1 MTSNSNLLT
10 RRKAVQGAIALVG
23 GTVAATQ
30 LGSLV
35 STVSA
40 MGNDYSPQFLSSDQ
54 FSMIEKIV
62 DLIIPETDTPGAKTA
77 GVHRFIDMMLAEW
90 ASSATKTRYVEG
102 LLAIDARAEMV
113 GDASFVKSAPEMQL
127 QILEALDAEAF
138 AQNSGNTFFRELKKF
153 VLFGYYS
160 SEEGASVELRYDRL
174 PGAYRGCVPLED
186 IGRSWSTI
194 SF

>member
-1 MTSNSNLLT
+1 M
-10 RRKAVQGAIALVG
+10 QGAIALVG

-40 MGNDYSPQFLSSDQ
+40 MDSDYSPQFLSSDQ

-77 GVHRFIDMMLAEW
+77 GVHRFIDLMLAEW

-102 LLAIDARAEMV
+102 LQAIDARAQMV
-113 GDASFVKSAPEMQL
+113 GEASFAKSAPEKQL
-127 QILEALDAEAF
+127 ELLEALDAEAF
-138 AQNSGNTFFRELKKF
+138 ADNGGNTFFRELKKF

>member
-1 MTSNSNLLT
+1 VTSHSNLLT

-40 MGNDYSPQFLSSDQ
+40 MDSDYSPQFLSSDQ
-54 FSMIEKIV
+54 FAMVEQIV
-62 DLIIPETDTPGAKTA
+62 DMIIPETDTPGAKTA

-90 ASSATKTRYVEG
+90 ASPATKTRFVEG
-102 LLAIDARAEMV
+102 LQAIDARAQMAGEA
-113 GDASFVKSAPEMQL
+113 GFFKSAAEKQL
-127 QILEALDAEAF
+127 EILEVLDAEAF
-138 AQNSGNTFFRELKKF
+138 AGNGGNPFFRELKKF

-186 IGRSWSTI
+186 IGRSWSNVP
-194 SF
+194 F

>member
-1 MTSNSNLLT
+1 M
-10 RRKAVQGAIALVG
+10 QGAIALVG

-35 STVSA
+35 SDVSA
-40 MGNDYSPQFLSSDQ
+40 MDSDYSPQFLGPNQ
-54 FSMIEKIV
+54 FSMVEQIV

-90 ASSATKTRYVEG
+90 ASPQTKANYVEG
-102 LLAIDARAEMV
+102 LQAIDARSQMAD
-113 GDASFVKSAPEMQL
+113 GKSFVESSPEIQL
-127 QILEALDAEAF
+127 KILKALDAEAF
-138 AQNSGNTFFRELKKF
+138 AENGSNTFFRELKKF

-174 PGAYRGCVPLED
+174 PGAYRGCVPMED
-186 IGRSWSTI
+186 IGRSWSAI
-194 SF
+194 SYLGA

>member
-10 RRKAVQGAIALVG
+10 RRKAMQGAIALVG
-23 GTVAATQ
+23 GTVAASQ

-40 MGNDYSPQFLSSDQ
+40 MDSDYSPRFLSSEQ
-54 FSMIEKIV
+54 FSMVEQIA

-90 ASSATKTRYVEG
+90 ASPQTKADYVEG
-102 LLAIDARAEMV
+102 LQAIDAWAQKTGEV
-113 GDASFVKSAPEMQL
+113 SFVQSPTEKQL

-138 AQNSGNTFFRELKKF
+138 AEDGGNTFFRELKKF

-160 SEEGASVELRYDRL
+160 SEEGASIELRYDRL

-186 IGRSWSTI
+186 IGRSWST
-194 SF
+194 

>member
-1 MTSNSNLLT
+1 M
-10 RRKAVQGAIALVG
+10 QGAIALVG

-40 MGNDYSPQFLSSDQ
+40 MDSDYSPQFLSSGQ
-54 FSMIEKIV
+54 FAMVEQIV
-62 DLIIPETDTPGAKTA
+62 NLIIPETDTPGAKTA

-90 ASSATKTRYVEG
+90 ASSETKAKYVEG
-102 LLAIDARAEMV
+102 LQAIDARAQKAGEIN
-113 GDASFVKSAPEMQL
+113 FVESAPEKQL
-127 QILEALDAEAF
+127 ELLETLDAEAF
-138 AQNSGNTFFRELKKF
+138 ADNGSNTFFRELKKF